1 MSMITSHTYLPSTNA
16 YRCEIDGKV
25 AFERAKVLCK
35 YDESSI
41 HKLHASKFGRDYA
54 CLATVYSTIADH
66 QFHKFSFKICSF
78 DTLKDHVK
86 SNLRQ
91 IELPYAKENSN
102 RQVFLSAMSA
112 LEKYTTAKA
121 SQQTRNSN
129 QSCGES
135 MIQFWKRDVQQ
146 PLPRLKD
153 TLFCTNRKIPT
164 EYTKRSF
171 FCIEHHNVAR
181 ALDLL
186 MTLLTEILTSVNNND
201 ANVPDW
207 ASTNIV
213 NDRKRKRLMAEGETQ
228 HAKDVAEREKD
239 DLERERKR
247 EKERERENERREYNS

>member
-1 MSMITSHTYLPSTNA
+1 
-16 YRCEIDGKV
+16 
-25 AFERAKVLCK
+25 
-35 YDESSI
+35 
-41 HKLHASKFGRDYA
+41 
-54 CLATVYSTIADH
+54 
-66 QFHKFSFKICSF
+66 
-78 DTLKDHVK
+78 
-86 SNLRQ
+86 
-91 IELPYAKENSN
+91 
-102 RQVFLSAMSA
+102 
-112 LEKYTTAKA
+112 
-121 SQQTRNSN
+121 
-129 QSCGES
+129 